1 MQKPLSSMSKQEL
14 QDFRKMLITR
24 QRQQTCTRRLIIP
37 DDDDSDL
44 RKSLRDEVKTND
56 SPPSYKGDDKAITRK
71 LGSARDTRMLKL
83 PSLKLRQ
90 SQDFSTTTADSSDP
104 EVNTTT
110 PCRNDMENYPSFMI
124 ALFSLLVCIYPN

>member
-37 DDDDSDL
+37 DDDDNDL

-71 LGSARDTRMLKL
+71 LGSFRDKRMLKL

-90 SQDFSTTTADSSDP
+90 SEDFSTMTEDSSDP
-104 EVNTTT
+104 DLCSAMSE
-110 PCRNDMENYPSFMI
+110 
-124 ALFSLLVCIYPN
+124 